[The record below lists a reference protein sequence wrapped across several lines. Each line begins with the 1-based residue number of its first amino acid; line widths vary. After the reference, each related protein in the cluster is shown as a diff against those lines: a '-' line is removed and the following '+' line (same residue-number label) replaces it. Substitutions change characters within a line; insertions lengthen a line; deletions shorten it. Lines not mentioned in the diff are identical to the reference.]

1 MKKIFAL
8 IFCLLL
14 SVSIFAK
21 QHVAY
26 DTFDTD
32 YSLYTIRPDGDAVA
46 ACGRKMSEII
56 QKGYK
61 IIHFEVTIDG
71 YVILYEDSE

>member
-14 SVSIFAK
+14 SVSVFAK
-21 QHVAY
+21 QHVTY
-26 DTFDTD
+26 GTL
-32 YSLYTIRPDGDAVA
+32 SVGHSGYTILPDGDAA
-46 ACGRKMSEII
+46 YECGKKMYELI

-61 IIHFEVTIDG
+61 IIQFAVTIDG
-71 YVILYEDSE
+71 YVILYEDPE

>member
-14 SVSIFAK
+14 STSIFAK
-21 QHVAY
+21 QHVIY
-26 DTFDTD
+26 GTLGVNR
-32 YSLYTIRPDGDAVA
+32 SVYTIQPDGDAA
-46 ACGRKMSEII
+46 EACGKKMYELI

-61 IIHFEVTIDG
+61 IIQFAVTIDG

>member
-14 SVSIFAK
+14 SVSVFAK
-21 QHVAY
+21 RYVVY
-26 DTFDTD
+26 ETFKTD
-32 YSLYTIRPDGDAVA
+32 YSVYTIRPDGDAVE
-46 ACGRKMSEII
+46 ACGKRMYDLI

-61 IIHFEVTIDG
+61 IIQFAVTIDG
-71 YVILYEDSE
+71 YVILYEDPK

>member
-14 SVSIFAK
+14 SVSVFAK

-26 DTFDTD
+26 GTFITD
-32 YSLYTIRPDGDAVA
+32 YSVYTIRPDGDAA
-46 ACGRKMSEII
+46 EACGKKMYELI

-61 IIHFEVTIDG
+61 IIQFAVTIDG
-71 YVILYEDSE
+71 YVILYEDPE